1 MVLHGM
7 WQSIINTQCNYWNI
21 ISISLFRRSRCKIVQ
36 FSFIIIKCYMLN
48 RSLFILVVA
57 FVNLKVFYICFENYI
72 ELISNYSWL
81 FIYFIRVNLRAC
93 LRQPLDRLSLKGKID
108 SILKQ
113 ALYNQQNYKKNWYC
127 H

>member
-1 MVLHGM
+1 
-7 WQSIINTQCNYWNI
+7 
-21 ISISLFRRSRCKIVQ
+21 
-36 FSFIIIKCYMLN
+36 MLN

-72 ELISNYSWL
+72 ELISNYSRL
-81 FIYFIRVNLRAC
+81 FTLSESMRAC
-93 LRQPLDRLSLKGKID
+93 VRQPLDRLSLKGKID